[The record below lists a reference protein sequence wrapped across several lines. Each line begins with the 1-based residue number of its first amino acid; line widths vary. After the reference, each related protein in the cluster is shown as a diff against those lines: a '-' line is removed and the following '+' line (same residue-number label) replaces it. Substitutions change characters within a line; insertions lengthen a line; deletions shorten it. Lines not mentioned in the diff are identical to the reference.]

1 MKPADVKENMY
12 IDFGKEV
19 NDKNPKFKIS
29 DHVKISKY
37 KKIFAKGYTTNWPKE
52 VFIIKNVA
60 WTYVISNLNVEEI
73 IRTFYEKELQKNKSR
88 SIQNRKS
95 N

>member
-37 KKIFAKGYTTNWPKE
+37 KKFFAKGYTTNWSKE
-52 VFIIKNVA
+52 VFIIKNVP

-73 IRTFYEKELQKNKSR
+73 IGTFYEKELQKNKSR
-88 SIQNRKS
+88 SI
-95 N
+95 